1 MQPGHRRVA
10 TNRSALVYKEKTRCY
25 FCQYG
30 VIAATGPKPAGKPS
44 GRGNPGA
51 RNRSMQA
58 GNPDPDGR
66 VVTRVWADQEAGMDI
81 IKIRFAAEFEE
92 LSSDI
97 ERTIEDMF
105 RSLNPVFSLTERCW
119 KPSMDMNETPE
130 QIIIL
135 AEVAGVDKD
144 DLEVEIS
151 SKAVRIRAMRPARN
165 WGADATYRLAEIQYG
180 RFERVLFLP
189 APIDPEIVSAAYT
202 NGMLEIRL
210 AKLPLEA
217 VRNVPVTE
225 A

>member
-1 MQPGHRRVA
+1 
-10 TNRSALVYKEKTRCY
+10 
-25 FCQYG
+25 
-30 VIAATGPKPAGKPS
+30 
-44 GRGNPGA
+44 
-51 RNRSMQA
+51 
-58 GNPDPDGR
+58 
-66 VVTRVWADQEAGMDI
+66 MDV
-81 IKIRFAAEFEE
+81 IKIRFAAEFDD
-92 LSSDI
+92 LRNDV

-105 RSLNPVFSLTERCW
+105 RSLSPVFSLAERSW

-165 WGADATYRLAEIQYG
+165 WGSDATYRLAEIQYG

-189 APIDPEIVSAAYT
+189 APIDPEIVSAAFT

-210 AKLPLEA
+210 AKLPPEA
-217 VRNVPVTE
+217 MRPVPVTE